1 MDNSEP
7 LVGVHGPSEVH
18 MIIDVVTLFPAM
30 FSGVLGESILR
41 RAQEQGQAKINL
53 VNLRDFSRD
62 KHKKVDAPPYGGGPG
77 MVIMADPVFEA
88 VDHLKKNGRENSTLV
103 LLTPGGVRFDQTL
116 AQELS
121 KQEGLI
127 LLCGHYEGF
136 DERVSQG
143 LSPLEVSIG
152 DYVLTGGEI
161 PAMVLLD
168 SVVRLI
174 PGVLGSAESLLQESF
189 SGGQLEYPQY
199 TRPPE
204 FRGMPVPDVLLSGD
218 HEKVARW
225 REEQARERTEARR
238 PDLKGEVRKKKFH
251 QI

>member
-1 MDNSEP
+1 LIHFDA
-7 LVGVHGPSEVH
+7 
-18 MIIDVVTLFPAM
+18 VTLFPEM
-30 FSGVLGESILR
+30 FDAITRSGVTR
-41 RAQEQGQAKINL
+41 RAFEGHFYEL
-53 VNLRDFSRD
+53 VLWNPRDFSTNAYRS
-62 KHKKVDAPPYGGGPG
+62 VDDRPYGGGPG
-77 MVIMADPVFEA
+77 MVIMAEPVFDA
-88 VDHLKKNGRENSTLV
+88 VENLRKNGREDAFLV

-121 KQEGLI
+121 KQKGLI

-168 SVVRLI
+168 SVVRLL
-174 PGVLGSAESLLQESF
+174 PGALGSKDSLLQESF
-189 SGGQLEYPQY
+189 TEGKLEYPQY

-204 FRGMPVPDVLLSGD
+204 VRGIAVPEVLMSGD
-218 HEKVARW
+218 HAKIAEW
-225 REEQARERTEARR
+225 RQEQSEQRTQERR
-238 PDLKGEVRKKKFH
+238 PDLKSRVRKKYK

>member
-1 MDNSEP
+1 
-7 LVGVHGPSEVH
+7 
-18 MIIDVVTLFPAM
+18 MIIDVVTLFPSM
-30 FSGVLGESILR
+30 FSGVLGESILK
-41 RAQEQGQAKINL
+41 RAQEQGQARINL
-53 VNLRDFSRD
+53 INLRDFSRD

-77 MVIMADPVFEA
+77 MVIQADPVFEA

-103 LLTPGGVRFDQTL
+103 LLTPGGVRFDQSL
-116 AQELS
+116 AEELS
-121 KQEGLI
+121 KQAGLI

-161 PAMVLLD
+161 PAMVVLD

-174 PGVLGSAESLLQESF
+174 PGVLGSSESLLQESF
-189 SGGQLEYPQY
+189 SGDRLEYPQY

-204 FRGMPVPDVLLSGD
+204 IRGMPVPDVLLSGD
-218 HEKVARW
+218 HEKIARW
-225 REEQARERTEARR
+225 REEQSKERTEARR
-238 PDLKGEVRKKKFH
+238 PDLKGGVRSKKFR

>member
-1 MDNSEP
+1 
-7 LVGVHGPSEVH
+7 
-18 MIIDVVTLFPAM
+18 MIIDVVTLFPSM
-30 FSGVLGESILR
+30 FLGVVGESILN
-41 RAQEQGQAKINL
+41 RAQEGGQVKINL
-53 VNLRDFSRD
+53 VNLRDYSKD

-77 MVIMADPVFEA
+77 MVIMAEPVFDA
-88 VDHLKKNGRENSTLV
+88 VEDLRKNGREESFLV

-121 KQEGLI
+121 KQKGLI

-168 SVVRLI
+168 SVTRLL
-174 PGVLGSAESLLQESF
+174 PGVLGSKESLLEESF
-189 SGGQLEYPQY
+189 SSGSLEYPQF
-199 TRPPE
+199 TRPQEVRGLKVPE
-204 FRGMPVPDVLLSGD
+204 VLVSGD
-218 HEKVARW
+218 HAKVAEW
-225 REEQARERTEARR
+225 REEKSKERTEERR
-238 PDLKGEVRKKKFH
+238 PDLAAKKKKSNKQFR
-251 QI
+251 QL